1 MAEPRGMGRIDT
13 DPTGSSM
20 RPDRLESGDG
30 RSPRDG
36 LQREIHAPPP
46 KGKLIPLV
54 IVLLVLAAAGGGYY
68 FWEQSKIAQEPA
80 AALAPVITPQKAEPE
95 PAHYPP
101 PVPAPAEVAEA
112 KPLPAIDD
120 SDPLL
125 RDMLTSLLG
134 AEPLQRF
141 FSTQEMARHI
151 VVTIDNL
158 PRRSVA
164 ARLNPVKPAGGK
176 FRVGGSAQT
185 KTIAADNAA
194 RYAPYVRIA
203 EHIDAKKAVAA
214 YGRLYPLFQKA
225 YEDLGYPKGFFND
238 RLIAV
243 IDHLLGAPE
252 ISGPIAVVAPHV
264 QYQFADPDLE
274 AQSAGRKILVR
285 IGPENA
291 AVVKSKLRE
300 IRRELTKAGK

>member
-1 MAEPRGMGRIDT
+1 MAEPREMGRIDT
-13 DPTGSSM
+13 DRTGSSV
-20 RPDRLESGDG
+20 RPDRLESGDQ

-46 KGKLIPLV
+46 KSKLMPLV
-54 IVLLVLAAAGGGYY
+54 IVLLILAAAGGAYY
-68 FWEQSKIAQEPA
+68 FWEQSKTAKEPA
-80 AALAPVITPQKAEPE
+80 IAMAPTTAQPKAEPE

-101 PVPAPAEVAEA
+101 PVPAPAEMAEA
-112 KPLPAIDD
+112 KPLPAVDD

-125 RDMLTSLLG
+125 RDTLGILLG
-134 AEPLQRF
+134 AAPLQKL
-141 FSTQEMARHI
+141 FSTQEMARHF

-158 PRRSVA
+158 PRKSVA
-164 ARLNPVKPAGGK
+164 ARLNPLKPAGGE
-176 FRVGGSAQT
+176 FRVGGSAQA

-203 EHIDAKKAVAA
+203 EHIDAKNAVAA

-225 YEDLGYPKGFFND
+225 YEDLGYPKSFFND

-252 ISGPIAVVAPHV
+252 VTGPIAVVAPHV

-274 AQSAGRKILVR
+274 AQSAGRKVLVR

-291 AVVKSKLRE
+291 AVVKAKLRE
-300 IRRELTKAGK
+300 IRRELTKTAK